1 MFNFATFNLATF
13 NLAMFEPSLFR
24 LTIAVLALAM
34 TASGADLPSKKY
46 LDLKAVKTLVAAAEA
61 EAERQH
67 VSVTICIVDES
78 GNLLFLEKGDT
89 ASLNTLNWAQKKAR
103 HAAFYNAPSKDAEDT
118 VKKGHVEALAYPEF
132 FPNQGGLPIV
142 VGGQLVGG
150 MAASGAKS
158 EIDEGIVRVAL
169 EALTKK

>member
-1 MFNFATFNLATF
+1 M
-13 NLAMFEPSLFR
+13 
-24 LTIAVLALAM
+24 
-34 TASGADLPSKKY
+34 
-46 LDLKAVKTLVAAAEA
+46 AAAEA

-78 GNLLFLEKGDT
+78 GNLLFPEKGDT
-89 ASLNTLNWAQKKAR
+89 APLNTLNWAQKKAR
-103 HAAFYNAPSKDAEDT
+103 HAAFYNALSKDAEDT

-142 VGGQLVGG
+142 VNGQLVGG
-150 MAASGAKS
+150 MSASGAKS

-169 EALTKK
+169 EALAKK